1 MCVYSIV
8 CVENAYVYIRIC
20 TVHVYIFIYIML
32 WHLHKH
38 VLTHTHTKKKKKK
51 IRASALVHVALTEVH
66 GTRPYPRVSRKHIH
80 PLHTGPYVVD
90 LQPAPH
96 TTPKPLH
103 PHHTRLSDAVCM
115 LLNYRAV
122 CCRPTEPETIPKQ
135 FHPLHSRLYV
145 ADLQGL
151 KPPQNMHPPR
161 Y

>member
-1 MCVYSIV
+1 MCRKCICIYTYMYCTCLYIHIH
-8 CVENAYVYIRIC
+8 NAMTLAQTC
-20 TVHVYIFIYIML
+20 TYA
-32 WHLHKH
+32 
-38 VLTHTHTKKKKKK
+38 HTHTKKKKKK